1 MLVGIVATLSVDPTS
16 ILGNIHI
23 IGKRGF
29 FDSFDYLS
37 SNWLLP

>member
-16 ILGNIHI
+16 VLGNIHI

-37 SNWLLP
+37 